1 MNTTATSNTS
11 SNNMS
16 AALIAQ
22 LLVTFG
28 PSAISL
34 IDTLIAKIE
43 QGGTV
48 SSAEWAQ
55 MSADAR
61 RSAKDILL
69 TRIAAAGLDPNDPKV
84 ATLVSMAS

>member
-1 MNTTATSNTS
+1 
-11 SNNMS
+11 
-16 AALIAQ
+16 
-22 LLVTFG
+22 
-28 PSAISL
+28 
-34 IDTLIAKIE
+34 LIAKIE